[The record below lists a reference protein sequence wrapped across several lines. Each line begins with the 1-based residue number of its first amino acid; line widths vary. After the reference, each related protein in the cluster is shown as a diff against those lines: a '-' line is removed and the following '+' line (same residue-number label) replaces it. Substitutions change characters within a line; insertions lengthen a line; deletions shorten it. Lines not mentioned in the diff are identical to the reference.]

1 MSLYIESF
9 KNKIVKEIKQLKI
22 KKYRTEKKVFI
33 AEGLAFVDEIP
44 PLRKVICYVFSKSF
58 ASKNNISFYE
68 DKAPVYIL
76 KDEIFDSLSD
86 TKTPQGIMA
95 VVEEKRY
102 SAEKVIEKGDFFI
115 LCEEIKDPGNLG
127 TIIRTADACG
137 ASGVF
142 LTKGSVDLYS
152 GKVLRS
158 TMGSIFHLPI
168 IQNTDMENIMSLFKA
183 KGIFTMGAHLQ
194 GQKTPY
200 ETDLKKPLAILIG
213 NETKGLSDKI
223 SSLSDSLVKIPMP
236 GRAESLN
243 AAVAASILMYET
255 LRQRR
260 F

>member
-1 MSLYIESF
+1 MSVYIESF
-9 KNKIVKEIKQLKI
+9 KNKFIKEIKQLKA
-22 KKYRTEKKVFI
+22 KKHRAEKKVFI

-44 PLRKVICYVFSKSF
+44 SSYKVICFIFSKSF
-58 ASKNNISFYE
+58 TNKNHIELYE
-68 DKAPVYIL
+68 RKAPVYIL
-76 KDEIFDSLSD
+76 KDEIFESLSD

-95 VVEEKRY
+95 VVEEKRF
-102 SAEKVIEKGDFFI
+102 SAEAVVKKGDFFI

-158 TMGSIFHLPI
+158 TMGSIFHIPI
-168 IQNTDMENIMSLFKA
+168 IQNADMENVMGLFKA
-183 KGIFTMGAHLQ
+183 NGIFTMGAHLQ
-194 GQKTPY
+194 GEKTPY
-200 ETDLKKPLAILIG
+200 DINLKNPCAILIG
-213 NETKGLSDKI
+213 NESKGLSDEI
-223 SSLSDSLVKIPMP
+223 SRLSDSLVKIPMP
-236 GRAESLN
+236 GKAESLN
-243 AAVAASILMYET
+243 ASVAAAVLMYET